1 MSQQMKTS
9 VLTFALMCI
18 TFCLPQ
24 NGQAQDARIA
34 VVDTQALTV
43 ASDEGK
49 AVNEK
54 IEKRIQA
61 MGTEME
67 KLKKD
72 IEGKEERLRT
82 QDRVMSTTLKAQLQA
97 EIKEDQIKF
106 ERKNQDY
113 QKEIEEMQNQ
123 LFGPIAQKVKVE
135 LTAYVS
141 EMGYHLLIDLST
153 ENGNVVWANAANN
166 ITQQV
171 MVRMN
176 DAYKKA
182 GGAASAAAAPPAP
195 AASR

>member
-9 VLTFALMCI
+9 ILTFALVCI
-18 TFCLPQ
+18 TFCLPK

-34 VVDTQALTV
+34 VVDTQALTI

-67 KLKKD
+67 KLRKD
-72 IEGKEERLRT
+72 IESKEERLRT
-82 QDRVMSTTLKAQLQA
+82 QDRVMAAALKAQLQS

-113 QKEIEEMQNQ
+113 QKEIEQMQNEM
-123 LFGPIAQKVKVE
+123 FGPIANKVKAE
-135 LTAYVS
+135 LATYVN
-141 EMGYHLLIDLST
+141 EMGYHLLIDMSA
-153 ENGNVVWANAANN
+153 ENGNLVWKNDAND
-166 ITQQV
+166 ITKQV
-171 MVRMN
+171 MARMN

-182 GGAASAAAAPPAP
+182 GAASAAAPP
-195 AASR
+195 AASK